1 MPYSVA
7 SLFFFSCWVRPDARY
22 LVGFHLFCAALL
34 VEGVLG
40 TLDLLRRLAGSGN
53 LALARFL
60 GVSFAILQLGGTLL
74 ASRLGPPLG
83 VATWICAGVGAIAA
97 VAATSWPQRR
107 IARFAAP
114 ALGLALFALA
124 MKTDYG
130 SMGRNAG
137 VQEPE
142 ILRAKA
148 TVEAKVPPDAVIIT
162 TEDTPV
168 HKPHPAPVLKALE
181 RLGATPE
188 QAVYIGD
195 SPFDLQSAN
204 AAGCAAIGVTW
215 GVFKREVLAQEHPLA
230 IVDTPAEL
238 LEVLAG

>member
-1 MPYSVA
+1 MLRDSALYPVLLGLIAWGAIVSCVVHRDLFLVAVPYSVA

-114 ALGLALFALA
+114 TLGLALFALA
-124 MKTDYG
+124 MPWLRSLHQPWWLRRHPRLRRRRRLLLPSQRPRHRSLHQRRLTQRPSG
-130 SMGRNAG
+130 SLANR
-137 VQEPE
+137 
-142 ILRAKA
+142 RARSWWF
-148 TVEAKVPPDAVIIT
+148 VRP
-162 TEDTPV
+162 
-168 HKPHPAPVLKALE
+168 
-181 RLGATPE
+181 
-188 QAVYIGD
+188 
-195 SPFDLQSAN
+195 
-204 AAGCAAIGVTW
+204 
-215 GVFKREVLAQEHPLA
+215 
-230 IVDTPAEL
+230 
-238 LEVLAG
+238 